1 MLLVAALPN
10 KGLVNFENKNLE
22 AIEKKKEILYRATF

>member
-22 AIEKKKEILYRATF
+22 AIIKKEILYRATF